1 MGELAKRTLL
11 RTFSSEMKAILSDCM
26 EANEALVK
34 VLKKSREQA
43 MNGDAARMD
52 KLERFINSCP
62 KNVQLSDE
70 EIQEEV
76 NAVRKG
82 Q

>member
-1 MGELAKRTLL
+1 
-11 RTFSSEMKAILSDCM
+11 MKAILSDCM

-34 VLKKSREQA
+34 ILKKSQELA
-43 MNGDAARMD
+43 TNGDAAKMD

>member
-1 MGELAKRTLL
+1 M
-11 RTFSSEMKAILSDCM
+11 D
-26 EANEALVK
+26 ANEALVK
-34 VLKKSREQA
+34 ILKKSQELA
-43 MNGDAARMD
+43 TNDDAVGMD
-52 KLERFINSCP
+52 KLERFVNSRP

>member
-1 MGELAKRTLL
+1 MQDIPFDSMDT
-11 RTFSSEMKAILSDCM
+11 
-26 EANEALVK
+26 NEALVK
-34 VLKKSREQA
+34 ILKKSHELA
-43 MNGDAARMD
+43 TNDDAVRMD
-52 KLERFINSCP
+52 KLERFVNSRP

>member
-1 MGELAKRTLL
+1 MRKEDT
-11 RTFSSEMKAILSDCM
+11 
-26 EANEALVK
+26 NEVFVK
-34 VLKKSREQA
+34 ILKKSHEQV
-43 MNGDAARMD
+43 MNGDAVRMD

-62 KNVQLSDE
+62 KNVQLFDE
-70 EIQEEV
+70 EIQEKV

>member
-1 MGELAKRTLL
+1 
-11 RTFSSEMKAILSDCM
+11 M
-26 EANEALVK
+26 EANEALVTI
-34 VLKKSREQA
+34 LKKSHEQV

-52 KLERFINSCP
+52 KLERFVNSRP